1 MKKQLLYILFVGC
14 LLTSHV
20 GVAQLVTTFNF
31 TGALQTFT
39 VPCGVDS
46 VFIQAWGAQ
55 GGSGTNGGQGSI
67 GGAGGLGGYAEGSLA
82 VTPGQILFVTVGGQG
97 AAPTGGFN
105 GGASGGSQN
114 AGGGGGASDVR
125 VNSSNV
131 ADRVIV
137 AGGGGGGGR
146 AGCESTTNIV
156 GGTGGAGG
164 GGNGGN
170 GTDAPTS
177 GGVAGGGQGGVGTAG
192 GAAGAGC
199 SGFLGAPGIAAVG
212 ETGGAGGNGQS
223 CCCFSFGSIPA
234 GGGGGGGFA
243 GGGGGGGGS
252 AGTVNCSG
260 NDKGAGGGG
269 AGGTSYVGGL
279 TVAGTMTSGIWLGN
293 GQVNISWADPTP
305 ATPSFTASPTAA
317 CVGDVVIFTVGAV
330 ENATTY
336 DWTVTGDLTIV
347 TASGTTSIGVLVGA
361 TGGTVAVTAQ
371 NVACNLSS
379 SPAFASISANQLP
392 SVTAN
397 SSASTV
403 CAGTSVTLT
412 GGGASTYVWD
422 NSAVDGVAFAI
433 SSTTTYSV
441 TGTDANGCSSSD
453 DTTITVNQLP
463 VVGTV
468 ASPSASVCSG
478 KDITLS
484 GSGASTY
491 TWSNGISNGVS
502 FVAAAGTYNVT
513 GTDANNCS
521 ASASITVGLFPLPS
535 LTVAATPNDTVCTG
549 ENVTLT
555 ANGAATYAW
564 SDGIVNGTAFVANSN
579 NSYDVTGTDAN
590 GCSATASV
598 DVTAENCVGINEVD
612 GYYEV
617 VIAPN
622 PFTASFSVTLAE
634 KFNAKKIRVTDV
646 SGRIVKEVKIGG
658 EKNISVNTETWA
670 NGVYILEITGHGKNI
685 QRTIVK

>member
-1 MKKQLLYILFVGC
+1 MKKQLLYLLC
-14 LLTSHV
+14 LGFMLQTMFADAQTS
-20 GVAQLVTTFNF
+20 ATFNF

-55 GGSGTNGGQGSI
+55 GAAGTNGGQGSI
-67 GGAGGLGGYAEGSLA
+67 GGAGGLGGYAEGSLN
-82 VTPGQILFVTVGGQG
+82 VVPGQTLFVYVGGQG

-105 GGASGGSQN
+105 GGANGGSQN

-125 VNSSNV
+125 VNSTNA

-156 GGTGGAGG
+156 GGTGGSGG

-177 GGVAGGGQGGVGTAG
+177 GGVAGGGQGGVGTVG

-279 TVAGTMTSGIWLGN
+279 TVAGPMTSGIWLGN
-293 GQVNISWADPTP
+293 GQVIFSWADQTP
-305 ATPSFTASPTAA
+305 ATPTFSAAPTEA
-317 CVGDVVIFTVGAV
+317 CVGDEVTFSISAV
-330 ENATTY
+330 ENATNYSWST
-336 DWTVTGDLTIV
+336 TGDLTIQ
-347 TASGTTSIGVLVGA
+347 SGNGTTSIQVLVGA
-361 TGGTVAVTAQ
+361 AGGSVSVFAQ
-371 NVACNLSS
+371 NVPCNLSS
-379 SPAFASISANQLP
+379 SVLSTNLVANPLP
-392 SVTAN
+392 SVSAN

-422 NSAVDGVAFAI
+422 NSAVDGVAFA
-433 SSTTTYSV
+433 
-441 TGTDANGCSSSD
+441 
-453 DTTITVNQLP
+453 L
-463 VVGTV
+463 
-468 ASPSASVCSG
+468 
-478 KDITLS
+478 
-484 GSGASTY
+484 
-491 TWSNGISNGVS
+491 
-502 FVAAAGTYNVT
+502 YNR
-513 GTDANNCS
+513 A
-521 ASASITVGLFPLPS
+521 
-535 LTVAATPNDTVCTG
+535 
-549 ENVTLT
+549 
-555 ANGAATYAW
+555 
-564 SDGIVNGTAFVANSN
+564 
-579 NSYDVTGTDAN
+579 
-590 GCSATASV
+590 
-598 DVTAENCVGINEVD
+598 
-612 GYYEV
+612 
-617 VIAPN
+617 
-622 PFTASFSVTLAE
+622 
-634 KFNAKKIRVTDV
+634 
-646 SGRIVKEVKIGG
+646 
-658 EKNISVNTETWA
+658 
-670 NGVYILEITGHGKNI
+670 
-685 QRTIVK
+685 